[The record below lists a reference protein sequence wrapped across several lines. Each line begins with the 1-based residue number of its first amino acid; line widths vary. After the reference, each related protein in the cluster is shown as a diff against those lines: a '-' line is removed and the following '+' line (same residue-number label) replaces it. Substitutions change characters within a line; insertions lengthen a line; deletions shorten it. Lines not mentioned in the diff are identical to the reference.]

1 MCCALDTDGTQILKE
16 LLQNADDA
24 DASEVVFLLDRR
36 HHPKGS
42 IMFYEPGAGG
52 GEQLPPVEKGLEQWQ
67 GPALLVFDDKPFR
80 AEDFESLQT
89 PANSAKKTDYTKTG
103 KVGR

>member
-1 MCCALDTDGTQILKE
+1 MKE

-36 HHPKGS
+36 HHPSDS
-42 IMFYEPGAGG
+42 IMFYER
-52 GEQLPPVEKGLEQWQ
+52 GEQLPQHVDAKGLEQWQ